1 MKQTNKRLLAA
12 AGIFCAVGIL
22 FFGVGI
28 ASGGRNYVKTADLNR
43 ISGTAMM
50 DSSDSHAILS
60 KTEIDAFSSVNVDLK
75 NLDLDIKSSDDDR
88 FYISY
93 NIETNDG
100 MLPLSYQVQNNALN
114 IVEKKGHESY
124 SYIHIDINFLQEMLG
139 QSHVIENSNKV
150 TVYIP
155 KKTDLSGFSCK
166 MGYGDISV
174 ESLNAQKAVIQNED
188 GDINISDSNFKNL
201 ELSADLGDL
210 KINDAIL
217 TDGQIEMMD
226 GDVKAENISF
236 SGENEFTSDLG
247 DITLSIPKKTLSTLS
262 IEAEASEIN
271 IPEELGNV
279 MTDEDDNQLVSS
291 ENKTQN
297 FLQIKNKD
305 GDIKITAYKK

>member
-43 ISGTAMM
+43 ISGAAMM
-50 DSSDSHAILS
+50 DSGDSHSILS
-60 KTEIDAFSSVNVDLK
+60 KTQIDDFSSLNIDLK
-75 NLDLDIKSSDDDR
+75 NIDLDIQSSDDDN

-100 MLPLSYQVQNNALN
+100 MLPLSYQVQNSALN

-155 KKTDLSGFSCK
+155 KKTDLSSFSCK
-166 MGYGDISV
+166 MGYGDMNV
-174 ESLNAQKAVIQNED
+174 ESVNAQKAVIQNDD
-188 GDINISDSNFKNL
+188 GDITISGCSFENL
-201 ELSADLGDL
+201 ELSTDLGDL
-210 KINDAIL
+210 NIKDTAL
-217 TDGQIEMMD
+217 TDSQIKTMD
-226 GDVKAENISF
+226 GDVNAENVSF
-236 SGENEFTSDLG
+236 NGKSTFNSSLG
-247 DITLSIPKKTLSTLS
+247 DITLSIPEKNLTSLS
-262 IEAEASEIN
+262 IQAEASDID
-271 IPEELGNV
+271 IPEKLGSV
-279 MTDEDDNQLVSS
+279 ITDEDDNQLVTS
-291 ENKTQN
+291 EKKTQN
-297 FLQIKNKD
+297 SLQLQNTD
-305 GDIKITAYKK
+305 GEIRITTY